1 MMLKQM
7 VTKKSALLVGILIGL
22 LWLACGGKYDK
33 PLEVERTPR
42 KGAYNYSDDYPG
54 FDGAVSMAVVGGSL
68 FVAYSG
74 PEAPRKLAR
83 YYAKGSLMGD
93 VLFNGLEHPIA
104 VGGGN
109 RLIAVADS
117 STNIKVKVYEL
128 WGGDPILEFT
138 DPAWRSI
145 SGLAIDD
152 DGNVYVADRKR
163 SFVRAYDSKGK
174 PRFSVDLA
182 DSGFGIGHVIKP
194 MGICIDQGTLLIA
207 EGDESKP
214 SVQRIRIDE
223 PQKGIMF
230 SETIPFLREFI
241 DEDGSPIN
249 LASPIAVAVDHY
261 GRIIVLDRA
270 LGKIIRFLPSGTSDA
285 IVSSK
290 DAGGPDSLPMAAAI
304 GTYYDGRVDRVYCL
318 DVQAGV
324 IHRWDAQW

>member
-1 MMLKQM
+1 MLRQ
-7 VTKKSALLVGILIGL
+7 TINRKSVVIVISAGL

-33 PLEVERTPR
+33 PLEVDRTPK

-54 FDGAVSMAVVGGSL
+54 FDGAVSMAVVGGSI
-68 FVAYSG
+68 FVAYNDPS
-74 PEAPRKLAR
+74 ATRKLAR
-83 YYAKGSLMGD
+83 YYAKGSLMAD
-93 VLFNGLEHPIA
+93 VFFNGLEHPTA

-109 RLIAVADS
+109 RLVAVADS
-117 STNIKVKVYEL
+117 ATSIKVKVYEL
-128 WGGDPILEFT
+128 WGGDPILEFS

-152 DGNVYVADRKR
+152 DGNVYVADSKKN
-163 SFVRAYDSKGK
+163 FIRAYDSGGK

-182 DSGFGIGHVIKP
+182 DSGFGIGHVINP
-194 MGICIDQGTLLIA
+194 MGICIDRGTLLIA

-223 PQKGIMF
+223 PQKGIVF
-230 SETIPFLREFI
+230 SETVPFLREFI
-241 DEDGSPIN
+241 DEDGNPTNLVSPID
-249 LASPIAVAVDHY
+249 VAVDHN

-270 LGKIIRFLPSGTSDA
+270 LGKIVRFLPNGTSDA

-290 DAGGPDSLPMAAAI
+290 DAGGPDSLPTAVSI

-318 DVQAGV
+318 DAQAGV